1 MDKDDLLVLM
11 GPGPGGRPGHRPLK
25 AGSRGNV
32 HDTCAIDAILGEQ
45 RAKLPQRVLIAL
57 LVMVR
62 VQPQIR
68 PYVKVLE
75 SWVAGRIRLAD
86 LTGEYEAIRARA
98 TPQAPNIL
106 TP

>member
-1 MDKDDLLVLM
+1 M

-32 HDTCAIDAILGEQ
+32 HDTCAIDAILAEQ

-57 LVMVR
+57 QVTVR
-62 VQPQIR
+62 VQPRIW

-75 SWVAGRIRLAD
+75 SWLAD
-86 LTGEYEAIRARA
+86 RFRLMDLMGEYEAIRARA